1 MANKKT
7 KRDLFLEVRE
17 VVAGNEELVAFIDHE
32 LELLNKKASTKS
44 TKVNDEQVA
53 LMEKIVNALNEIGR
67 SVTISELQKENA
79 EMAEYSNQKLSA
91 MLKKLV
97 DNKQVTKIV
106 DKKKSYF
113 MVAETPEVE
122 GVSTS
127 GSFPDISSS
136 NLDSA
141 TKKKKKI
148 KYFSKNY

>member
-17 VVAGNEELVAFIDHE
+17 VVAGNEELVAFVDHE
-32 LELLNKKASTKS
+32 LELLDKKASTKS
-44 TKVNDEQVA
+44 TKVNDEQIA

-97 DNKQVTKIV
+97 DNKQVTKMV

-122 GVSTS
+122 GE
-127 GSFPDISSS
+127 
-136 NLDSA
+136 
-141 TKKKKKI
+141 
-148 KYFSKNY
+148 

>member
-7 KRDLFLEVRE
+7 KREFFGEIRE
-17 VVAGNEELVAFIDHE
+17 IVKENTELVAFIDHE
-32 LELLNKKASTKS
+32 LELLNKKTSAKS
-44 TKVNDEQVA
+44 TKVNTEQVE
-53 LMEKIVNALNEIGR
+53 LMDKIVNALNEIGR

-97 DNKQVTKIV
+97 DNKQVTKMV

-122 GVSTS
+122 GE
-127 GSFPDISSS
+127 
-136 NLDSA
+136 
-141 TKKKKKI
+141 
-148 KYFSKNY
+148 

>member
-17 VVAGNEELVAFIDHE
+17 VAAGNEELVAFVDHE
-32 LELLNKKASTKS
+32 LELLDKKASTKS
-44 TKVNDEQVA
+44 TKVNDEQIA
-53 LMEKIVNALNEIGR
+53 LMDKIINALNEIGR

-106 DKKKSYF
+106 NKKKSYF
-113 MVAETPEVE
+113 TTAETPEVE
-122 GVSTS
+122 GE
-127 GSFPDISSS
+127 
-136 NLDSA
+136 
-141 TKKKKKI
+141 
-148 KYFSKNY
+148 

>member
-7 KRDLFLEVRE
+7 KKDLFLEVRE
-17 VVAGNEELVAFIDHE
+17 VVAGNEELVAFVDHE

-44 TKVNDEQVA
+44 TKINDEQVA

-113 MVAETPEVE
+113 TTAETPEVDGE
-122 GVSTS
+122 
-127 GSFPDISSS
+127 
-136 NLDSA
+136 
-141 TKKKKKI
+141 
-148 KYFSKNY
+148 

>member
-1 MANKKT
+1 MVNKKT

-113 MVAETPEVE
+113 TTAETPEVE
-122 GVSTS
+122 GE
-127 GSFPDISSS
+127 
-136 NLDSA
+136 
-141 TKKKKKI
+141 
-148 KYFSKNY
+148 

>member
-1 MANKKT
+1 MTNKKT

-17 VVAGNEELVAFIDHE
+17 VVAGNEELVAFVDHE
-32 LELLNKKASTKS
+32 LELLNKKTSTKNI
-44 TKVNDEQVA
+44 KVNEEQVA

-67 SVTISELQKENA
+67 SVTITDLQKENA

-113 MVAETPEVE
+113 TTAETPEVE
-122 GVSTS
+122 GE
-127 GSFPDISSS
+127 
-136 NLDSA
+136 
-141 TKKKKKI
+141 
-148 KYFSKNY
+148 

>member
-7 KRDLFLEVRE
+7 KKDLFLEVRE
-17 VVAGNEELVAFIDHE
+17 VVAGNEELVAFVDHE

-44 TKVNDEQVA
+44 TKVNEEQVA

-113 MVAETPEVE
+113 TTAETPEVE
-122 GVSTS
+122 GE
-127 GSFPDISSS
+127 
-136 NLDSA
+136 
-141 TKKKKKI
+141 
-148 KYFSKNY
+148 

>member
-7 KRDLFLEVRE
+7 KREFFGEIRE
-17 VVAGNEELVAFIDHE
+17 IVKENTELVAFIDHE
-32 LELLNKKASTKS
+32 LELLDKKTSAKS
-44 TKVNDEQVA
+44 TKVNTEQVE
-53 LMEKIVNALNEIGR
+53 LMEKIVDALNEIGR

-97 DNKQVTKIV
+97 DNKQVTKMI

-122 GVSTS
+122 GE
-127 GSFPDISSS
+127 
-136 NLDSA
+136 
-141 TKKKKKI
+141 
-148 KYFSKNY
+148 

>member
-17 VVAGNEELVAFIDHE
+17 VVAGNEELVAFVDHE
-32 LELLNKKASTKS
+32 LELLDKKAGTKS
-44 TKVNDEQVA
+44 IKVNDEQVA

-113 MVAETPEVE
+113 TTAETPEVE
-122 GVSTS
+122 GE
-127 GSFPDISSS
+127 
-136 NLDSA
+136 
-141 TKKKKKI
+141 
-148 KYFSKNY
+148 

>member
-7 KRDLFLEVRE
+7 KKDLFLEVRE

-67 SVTISELQKENA
+67 S
-79 EMAEYSNQKLSA
+79 EYSNQKLSA

-97 DNKQVTKIV
+97 DSKQVTKMV

-122 GVSTS
+122 GE
-127 GSFPDISSS
+127 
-136 NLDSA
+136 
-141 TKKKKKI
+141 
-148 KYFSKNY
+148 

>member
-17 VVAGNEELVAFIDHE
+17 VVAGNEELVAFVDHE
-32 LELLNKKASTKS
+32 LELLDKKTSTKS
-44 TKVNDEQVA
+44 TKTNEEQIA

-97 DNKQVTKIV
+97 DNKQVTKII

-113 MVAETPEVE
+113 TTAETPEVE
-122 GVSTS
+122 GE
-127 GSFPDISSS
+127 
-136 NLDSA
+136 
-141 TKKKKKI
+141 
-148 KYFSKNY
+148 

>member
-17 VVAGNEELVAFIDHE
+17 VVAGNEELVAFVDHE
-32 LELLNKKASTKS
+32 LELLNKKTSTKS

-113 MVAETPEVE
+113 TTAETLEVE
-122 GVSTS
+122 GE
-127 GSFPDISSS
+127 
-136 NLDSA
+136 
-141 TKKKKKI
+141 
-148 KYFSKNY
+148 

>member
-7 KRDLFLEVRE
+7 KREFFGEIKEIVK
-17 VVAGNEELVAFIDHE
+17 GNAELVAFIDHE
-32 LELLNKKASTKS
+32 LELLDKKTSAKS
-44 TKVNDEQVA
+44 TKVNTEQVE

-97 DNKQVTKIV
+97 DNKQVTKMV

-122 GVSTS
+122 GE
-127 GSFPDISSS
+127 
-136 NLDSA
+136 
-141 TKKKKKI
+141 
-148 KYFSKNY
+148 

>member
-7 KRDLFLEVRE
+7 KKDLFLEVRE
-17 VVAGNEELVAFIDHE
+17 VVAGNEELVAFVDHE
-32 LELLNKKASTKS
+32 LELLNKKASTKN
-44 TKVNDEQVA
+44 TKVNEEQVA

-97 DNKQVTKIV
+97 DNKQVTKMV

-122 GVSTS
+122 GE
-127 GSFPDISSS
+127 
-136 NLDSA
+136 
-141 TKKKKKI
+141 
-148 KYFSKNY
+148 

>member
-7 KRDLFLEVRE
+7 KREFFGEIRE
-17 VVAGNEELVAFIDHE
+17 IVKENTELVEFIDHE
-32 LELLNKKASTKS
+32 LELLDKKTSAKS
-44 TKVNDEQVA
+44 TKVNTEQVE

-97 DNKQVTKIV
+97 DNKQVTKMV

-122 GVSTS
+122 GE
-127 GSFPDISSS
+127 
-136 NLDSA
+136 
-141 TKKKKKI
+141 
-148 KYFSKNY
+148 